1 MPLYSTDTPS
11 CADESNLKNG
21 HLSNGPEE
29 SSLSA
34 RGAGLPWC
42 YIFAHRAKVEW
53 IAEKLSRE
61 FRVFIHKT
69 VVYTKKK
76 NQIKK
81 KEQPTISGLVFIQG
95 ETTKVQSFLNRNFI
109 SLYLVKDCSTGLP
122 AVIPHRTM
130 LPFMQIAGVSPSRV
144 RFMPHPFGYYAPGHV
159 LARITS
165 GPLAGLE
172 GYQVRISRDK
182 CLVTSM
188 GGMTVAIGG
197 VCKETFENVDEY
209 VRMRQM
215 QQGTGAGQL
224 AEVLEEFSAA
234 ELDKCFFCVQNDMD
248 VVALAKTLDKWV
260 MKAGYLLMA
269 GDHGGAASVLLP
281 LLDGA
286 GRCTKDFAVTA
297 DRLSMKPLAETCR
310 EAGSML
316 DTCSSG
322 MAETPHGE
330 RIASEKQSM
339 LERYP
344 YIF

>member
-11 CADESNLKNG
+11 CADESNLNNG
-21 HLSNGPEE
+21 HCSNGPEQNNV
-29 SSLSA
+29 SA
-34 RGAGLPWC
+34 RRAGLPWC

-76 NQIKK
+76 NQLKK
-81 KEQPTISGLVFIQG
+81 KEQPTISGLIFIQG
-95 ETTKVQSFLNRNFI
+95 ETTVVQSFLNRNFI

-122 AVIPHRTM
+122 AVIPHRVM
-130 LPFMQIAGVSPSRV
+130 LPFMQIAGMSPNRV

-159 LARITS
+159 LVRITS

-197 VCKETFENVDEY
+197 VCKETFENVEEY
-209 VRMRQM
+209 VRLRQI
-215 QQGTGAGQL
+215 QQNLETGQL
-224 AEVLEEFSAA
+224 AEVLEEFSVS
-234 ELDKCFFCVQNDMD
+234 ELESCFFSVQNDLD
-248 VVALAKTLDKWV
+248 VVAVAKSLDKWV
-260 MKAGYLLMA
+260 SKAGYLIMA
-269 GDHGGAASVLLP
+269 GDHSGAASILLP

-286 GRCTKDFAVTA
+286 GRSVKDIACTDSRVN
-297 DRLSMKPLAETCR
+297 LKPLSDTCR
-310 EAGSML
+310 EAY
-316 DTCSSG
+316 
-322 MAETPHGE
+322 
-330 RIASEKQSM
+330 SM
-339 LERYP
+339 LETCCTDMAEEDHRLRITSERQSLIARHP